1 MSADNTDRVPAKLA
15 PTYAAVVAL
24 THEFCDRQLTEDY
37 RELARTMTA
46 ALCRKRPSP
55 LAKGK
60 TASWACGIL
69 YTLGRINFLFDK
81 TQTPHMRADALCRA
95 FGVSQN
101 TASAKAREIEEA
113 LGISMMDP
121 QWTLPSR
128 LADNPMAWMIAV
140 NGLVV
145 DARSMPREI
154 QEEAFRLGLIPYIP

>member
-1 MSADNTDRVPAKLA
+1 MPDNTDKVPANLA

-24 THEFCDRQLTEDY
+24 TYEFCDRHLTEEY
-37 RELARTMTA
+37 RELARAMTA

-81 TQTPHMRADALCRA
+81 TQTPHMRADALCQG

-113 LGISMMDP
+113 LG
-121 QWTLPSR
+121 
-128 LADNPMAWMIAV
+128 
-140 NGLVV
+140 
-145 DARSMPREI
+145 
-154 QEEAFRLGLIPYIP
+154 